1 MAWRY
6 RENVGI
12 ATCSRLILLGIIILM
27 LLASMAA
34 PQSVRGDVPQ
44 DLMPQPLHPEKSVRL
59 PDQTLAA
66 DQSALKFSMN
76 VVAEPTAPRWWQT
89 TSLSPLPPAS
99 AFALQTNLCKYLDN
113 WPTPGTTVARDGP
126 PDGELADED
135 LM

>member
-1 MAWRY
+1 MAWQYMANTRI
-6 RENVGI
+6 RF
-12 ATCSRLILLGIIILM
+12 LLPGLVILM

-34 PQSVRGDVPQ
+34 PQSVRGAVPQ
-44 DLMPQPLHPEKSVRL
+44 DLMPQPPCLEKSVRL

-66 DQSALKFSMN
+66 DQSALKFSIN
-76 VVAEPTAPRWWQT
+76 VVAEPTAPPWWQT
-89 TSLSPLPPAS
+89 TSQSPLPPAS

-113 WPTPGTTVARDGP
+113 WPTPGTTATRDEP